1 MEPSQIT
8 AFLEKFDKGVYTE
21 EEHSVFVAW
30 LKTAPPA
37 DIALVVEAFGNIT
50 EAKTDLLPADPALA
64 ARVAAGVEAS
74 TAKLVSIHR
83 LPFRRIAAA
92 VVIAALGLSAFF
104 FFKRRPA
111 KQLAATGTES
121 LYKNDLLPGG
131 NKATLTLAN
140 GATIV
145 LDSSSNGRLAQQ
157 GNADVI
163 KTGSGQLSYTTLQ
176 GKPAELVYNSLSTPR
191 GGQYQLV
198 LPDGSKVWLN
208 AASSLRFPT
217 SFTGTERRVELTGE
231 AYFEIAPLTPK
242 GGSKKVPFIVR
253 ILPVSRG
260 ASFPPSGAGGAEVK
274 VLGTHFNINAYPDEE
289 AIKTTLLQGSVQL
302 TAFSPGNNAPAGT
315 RLLLPGQQ
323 ASLNTANELNI
334 TDDINTDE
342 VIAWTNNRFYFRS
355 ADIKTIMRQM
365 ARWYDVDVVYNK
377 DVQGRFN
384 AELPRNTYASDILK
398 ALELT
403 RKVKF
408 GIDGKKIIVMP

>member
-1 MEPSQIT
+1 MEPSQLKT
-8 AFLEKFDKGVYTE
+8 FLEKFDKGIYTE
-21 EEHSVFVAW
+21 EEHNQFLDW
-30 LKTAPPA
+30 LRTAPA
-37 DIALVVEAFGNIT
+37 HETALVVETYGNIT
-50 EAKTDLLPADPALA
+50 EARTDFLSADPALA
-64 ARVAAGVEAS
+64 ARIAAGVEAS

-83 LPFRRIAAA
+83 FSFRRIAAA
-92 VVIAALGLSAFF
+92 AVIAALGLSAFF

-111 KQLAATGTES
+111 KELAAAGTES

-145 LDSSSNGRLAQQ
+145 LDSSLDGRLAQQ

-163 KTGSGQLSYTTLQ
+163 KTGSGQLSYTALQ
-176 GKPAELVYNSLSTPR
+176 GKPGEMVYNRLSTPR

-217 SFTGTERRVELTGE
+217 SFTGAERRVELTGE
-231 AYFEIAPLTPK
+231 AYFEIAHITTNPGSQ
-242 GGSKKVPFIVR
+242 GGARRVPFIVS
-253 ILPVSRG
+253 ILT
-260 ASFPPSGAGGAEVK
+260 PSGKESKRGEVE

-289 AIKTTLLQGSVQL
+289 AIKTTLLEGSVRL
-302 TAFSPGNNAPAGT
+302 TAFSPGNNTPAGA
-315 RLLLPGQQ
+315 RPLVPGQQ
-323 ASLNTANELNI
+323 ASFNATNELKI

-342 VIAWTNNRFYFRS
+342 VIAWASNRFYFRS
-355 ADIKTIMRQM
+355 ADIKTIMRQL

-384 AELPRNTYASDILK
+384 AEIPRNTNASDILR

-403 RKVKF
+403 GKVKF

>member
-1 MEPSQIT
+1 MEPLQIK
-8 AFLEKFDKGVYTE
+8 AFLEKFDKGIYTA
-21 EEHSVFVAW
+21 EEHSAFVDW
-30 LKTAPPA
+30 LKTAPT
-37 DIALVVEAFGNIT
+37 DEIAPIVEAFGDMT
-50 EAKTDLLPADPALA
+50 EAKTDFLPADPALA
-64 ARVAAGVEAS
+64 ARIAAGVEAS

-83 LPFRRIAAA
+83 FTFRRIAAA
-92 VVIAALGLSAFF
+92 VVIATLGLSAFF

-111 KQLAATGTES
+111 KELAAAGTES

-145 LDSSSNGRLAQQ
+145 LDSSLDGRLAQQ

-176 GKPAELVYNSLSTPR
+176 GKPAEMVYNSLSTPR
-191 GGQYQLV
+191 GGQYQLL

-217 SFTGTERRVELTGE
+217 SFPGAERRVELTGE
-231 AYFEIAPLTPK
+231 AYFEIAHITTNPGSK
-242 GGSKKVPFIVR
+242 GGAKRVPFIVS
-253 ILPVSRG
+253 ILT
-260 ASFPPSGAGGAEVK
+260 PSGKGGKRGEVE

-289 AIKTTLLQGSVQL
+289 AIKTTLLEGSVKL
-302 TAFSPGNNAPAGT
+302 SAFSPGNNTPAGT
-315 RLLLPGQQ
+315 RPLAPGQQ
-323 ASLNTANELNI
+323 ASFNATNELKI

-355 ADIKTIMRQM
+355 ADMKTIMRQL

-384 AELPRNTYASDILK
+384 AEIPRNTNASDILR

-403 RKVKF
+403 GKVKF

>member
-1 MEPSQIT
+1 MEPLQIKE
-8 AFLEKFDKGVYTE
+8 FLEKFDKGVCTE
-21 EEHSVFVAW
+21 AEHSAFIDW
-30 LKTAPPA
+30 LKTAPA
-37 DIALVVEAFGNIT
+37 DEIALVVEVFGQMT
-50 EAKTDLLPADPALA
+50 EAKTDFLPADPALA
-64 ARVAAGVEAS
+64 ARIAAGAEAS
-74 TAKLVSIHR
+74 TAKLVSFHR
-83 LPFRRIAAA
+83 FPFRRIAAA
-92 VVIAALGLSAFF
+92 VVIAAVGLSAFF

-111 KQLAATGTES
+111 KELAAAGTEL

-131 NKATLTLAN
+131 NKATLILAN

-145 LDSSSNGRLAQQ
+145 LDNSVDGRVAQQ

-163 KTGSGQLSYTTLQ
+163 KTGSGQLSYTALQ
-176 GKPAELVYNSLSTPR
+176 GKPAELLYNSLSTPR
-191 GGQYQLV
+191 GGKYQLV

-217 SFTGTERRVELTGE
+217 SFTGAERRVELTGE
-231 AYFEIAPLTPK
+231 AYFEIAHLTTNP
-242 GGSKKVPFIVR
+242 GSKGRAGSVPFIVS
-253 ILPVSRG
+253 ILT
-260 ASFPPSGAGGAEVK
+260 PSGKVGKRGEVE

-289 AIKTTLLQGSVQL
+289 TIKTTLLEGSVKL
-302 TAFSPGNNAPAGT
+302 SAFSPGNNKPAGT
-315 RLLLPGQQ
+315 SLLVPGQQ
-323 ASLNTANELNI
+323 ASFNVTNELKI

-342 VIAWTNNRFYFRS
+342 IIAWTNNRFYFRS
-355 ADIKTIMRQM
+355 ADIKTIMRQL

-384 AELPRNTYASDILK
+384 AEIPRNTYASDILK

>member
-1 MEPSQIT
+1 MEPLQIK
-8 AFLEKFDKGVYTE
+8 AFLEKFDKGTHTE
-21 EEHSVFVAW
+21 EEHSAFIAW
-30 LKTAPPA
+30 LKTAST
-37 DIALVVEAFGNIT
+37 DEIAPVVEAFGQMT
-50 EAKTDLLPADPALA
+50 EAKTDFLPADPALA
-64 ARVAAGVEAS
+64 ARIAAGVEAS

-83 LPFRRIAAA
+83 FPFRRVAAA

-111 KQLAATGTES
+111 RELAAAGTAS

-157 GNADVI
+157 GNADII
-163 KTGSGQLSYTTLQ
+163 KTGSGQLSYTALQ
-176 GKPAELVYNSLSTPR
+176 GKRAEILYNSLSTPR
-191 GGQYQLV
+191 GGQYQLI

-217 SFTGTERRVELTGE
+217 SFTGAERRVELTGE
-231 AYFEIAPLTPK
+231 AYFEIAPLIPK
-242 GGSKKVPFIVR
+242 GGQKKIPFIVR
-253 ILPVSRG
+253 ILPPSEKN
-260 ASFPPSGAGGAEVK
+260 ASSSPSGARGGEVE
-274 VLGTHFNINAYPDEE
+274 VLGTHFNINAYPDED
-289 AIKTTLLQGSVQL
+289 AIKTTLLEGSVRL
-302 TAFSPGNNAPAGT
+302 TAFSAGNKTAGI
-315 RLLLPGQQ
+315 RPLAPGQQ
-323 ASLNTANELNI
+323 ASINAKNELKI

-355 ADIKTIMRQM
+355 ADIKTIMRQL

-384 AELPRNTYASDILK
+384 AEIPRNTNASDILR

-403 RKVKF
+403 RKVTF
-408 GIDGKKIIVMP
+408 GIEGKKIIVMP

>member
-1 MEPSQIT
+1 MEPLQIK
-8 AFLEKFDKGVYTE
+8 AFLEKFDKGVNTA
-21 EEHSVFVAW
+21 EEHSAFVDW
-30 LKTAPPA
+30 LKTAPT
-37 DIALVVEAFGNIT
+37 DEIALIVEAFGQMT
-50 EAKTDLLPADPALA
+50 EAKTDFLPADPALA
-64 ARVAAGVEAS
+64 AKIAAGMEAS

-83 LPFRRIAAA
+83 FPFRRIAAA
-92 VVIAALGLSAFF
+92 VVIGALGLSAFF

-111 KQLAATGTES
+111 KELAVASTES

-163 KTGSGQLSYTTLQ
+163 KTGSGQLSYTALQ
-176 GKPAELVYNSLSTPR
+176 GKPAEILYNSLSTPR

-231 AYFEIAPLTPK
+231 AYFEIAHITTKPGPK
-242 GGSKKVPFIVR
+242 GGAKRVPFIVS
-253 ILPVSRG
+253 ILT
-260 ASFPPSGAGGAEVK
+260 PSGKMGKRGEVE

-289 AIKTTLLQGSVQL
+289 AIKTTLLEGSVRL
-302 TAFSPGNNAPAGT
+302 TAFSPGNNTPAGT
-315 RLLLPGQQ
+315 RPLAPGQQ
-323 ASLNTANELNI
+323 ASLNATNELKI

-355 ADIKTIMRQM
+355 ADIKTVMRQL

-384 AELPRNTYASDILK
+384 AEIPRNTYASDILK